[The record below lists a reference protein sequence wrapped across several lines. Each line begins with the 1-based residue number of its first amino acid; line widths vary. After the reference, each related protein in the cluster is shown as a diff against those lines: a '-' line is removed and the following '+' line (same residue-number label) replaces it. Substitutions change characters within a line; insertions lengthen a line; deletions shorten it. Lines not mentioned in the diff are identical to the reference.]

1 MIQSLSII
9 AIGGYG
15 RGELAPSS
23 DLDILFLLPQKLTKK
38 DLVELENKIETILY
52 YLWDLGFTV
61 GHSTRN
67 INFVLNDANS
77 DLNLLTSLLDNRFV
91 VGDKELFLLF
101 KSRLKTFLKQI
112 KRINLC
118 KKIRESKNVI

>member
-1 MIQSLSII
+1 M
-9 AIGGYG
+9 G
-15 RGELAPSS
+15 
-23 DLDILFLLPQKLTKK
+23 
-38 DLVELENKIETILY
+38 
-52 YLWDLGFTV
+52 LGFTV

-101 KSRLKTFLKQI
+101 KSRLKTF
-112 KRINLC
+112 
-118 KKIRESKNVI
+118 